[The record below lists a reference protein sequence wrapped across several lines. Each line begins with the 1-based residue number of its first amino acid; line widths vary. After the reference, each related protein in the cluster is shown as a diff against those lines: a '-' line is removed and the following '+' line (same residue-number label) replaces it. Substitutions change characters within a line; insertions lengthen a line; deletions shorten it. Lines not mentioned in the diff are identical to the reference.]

1 MNLSWPET
9 WTELLADP
17 SEFRS
22 NVCEYA
28 LVLSYEVWNLESVAT
43 SMSELYFNIF
53 LFISVQIDNKIQLSR
68 DF

>member
-53 LFISVQIDNKIQLSR
+53 LFISVHYKLTIKSS
-68 DF
+68 